1 MHLAYV
7 KSDQPT
13 AVRRVSCLLSF
24 TKIVPILATFL
35 LKTTVIFTPLCFH
48 FKPVRNAMA
57 QVLFWIFLTVCSLS
71 LTISARRPRRVCWT
85 NSVVGLEFTLDAV
98 VAAFVQYDNGITL
111 ETRRF
116 EGSDEYKA
124 LKWRWFEMS
133 EEINNGTLL
142 PSKVL

>member
-1 MHLAYV
+1 
-7 KSDQPT
+7 
-13 AVRRVSCLLSF
+13 
-24 TKIVPILATFL
+24 
-35 LKTTVIFTPLCFH
+35 
-48 FKPVRNAMA
+48 MA

-71 LTISARRPRRVCWT
+71 LTISACRPRRVCRT

-98 VAAFVQYDNGITL
+98 VAAVVEYDNGITL

>member
-1 MHLAYV
+1 
-7 KSDQPT
+7 
-13 AVRRVSCLLSF
+13 
-24 TKIVPILATFL
+24 
-35 LKTTVIFTPLCFH
+35 
-48 FKPVRNAMA
+48 MA

-71 LTISARRPRRVCWT
+71 LTISACRPRRVCRT
-85 NSVVGLEFTLDAV
+85 NSVVGLEFTLNAIV
-98 VAAFVQYDNGITL
+98 TALVEYDNGITL

-133 EEINNGTLL
+133 EENNGTLL

>member
-1 MHLAYV
+1 
-7 KSDQPT
+7 
-13 AVRRVSCLLSF
+13 
-24 TKIVPILATFL
+24 
-35 LKTTVIFTPLCFH
+35 
-48 FKPVRNAMA
+48 MA

-71 LTISARRPRRVCWT
+71 LTISACRPRRVCRT

-98 VAAFVQYDNGITL
+98 VAAV
-111 ETRRF
+111 
-116 EGSDEYKA
+116 GSDEYKA